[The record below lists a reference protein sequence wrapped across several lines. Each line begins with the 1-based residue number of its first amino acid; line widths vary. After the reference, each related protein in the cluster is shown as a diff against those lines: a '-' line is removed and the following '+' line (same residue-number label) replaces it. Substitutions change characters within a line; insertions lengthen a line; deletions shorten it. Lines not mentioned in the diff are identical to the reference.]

1 MYENKVISV
10 TKEGFKTKR
19 IIKKASFS
27 SESYS
32 REREEFQKLDLGLW
46 LKEEKSCWPE

>member
-10 TKEGFKTKR
+10 TKEGLKTKR

-32 REREEFQKLDLGLW
+32 REREEFQNVDLGLW